1 MIERDQAIINQ
12 PPPPHYLKIILSCE
26 LVYGLSYD
34 EPLVF
39 LNQSI
44 DR

>member
-1 MIERDQAIINQ
+1 MIEGYQAIINKA
-12 PPPPHYLKIILSCE
+12 PPPYLSKNTLSCE